1 MEGRRSYKPHTGV
14 RFPHRLPIR
23 RWAKANGAPRVCE
36 TRSSRF
42 DSGRSPQLNTSG
54 RRVIGSPP
62 ASGAGAWRFE
72 SSRPDHSF
80 PLVGWWQ
87 RQHVR
92 LLTRKIRVRIP
103 TLQPT
108 FISSYPVV
116 AERPC
121 ARLLSGTKLV
131 RLQPAGP
138 TQASSNGR
146 TSGRLPENRGSNPRA
161 WTTSTKCCRKHGALV
176 TRRRGFDSRRRLH
189 SQRPASWCGHSARLK
204 PERTWFDSTAGHHA
218 TNALE
223 RSCPVR
229 SEREFD
235 TPWWPHSGACGNG
248 SPAALQAVSLGSS
261 PSAPTNRR
269 LVKRRSHERPKLE
282 VAVRFR
288 ERRQPLVG

>member
-42 DSGRSPQLNTSG
+42 DSGRSPQSHSSG

-72 SSRPDHSF
+72 SSRPDHPF

-92 LLTRKIRVRIP
+92 LLTGKIRVRIP
-103 TLQPT
+103 ALQPT

-121 ARLLSGTKLV
+121 ARLLSGTRLV

-138 TQASSNGR
+138 TQASSNRQDIRPITGESGFESSSLDLGR
-146 TSGRLPENRGSNPRA
+146 RSVAG
-161 WTTSTKCCRKHGALV
+161 
-176 TRRRGFDSRRRLH
+176 
-189 SQRPASWCGHSARLK
+189 
-204 PERTWFDSTAGHHA
+204 STA
-218 TNALE
+218 
-223 RSCPVR
+223 
-229 SEREFD
+229 
-235 TPWWPHSGACGNG
+235 
-248 SPAALQAVSLGSS
+248 
-261 PSAPTNRR
+261 PS
-269 LVKRRSHERPKLE
+269 
-282 VAVRFR
+282 
-288 ERRQPLVG
+288 